1 MSFYKINS
9 MTFSYPKSEIILEDI
24 ILKINK
30 DERIGLMG
38 PNACGKTTLVKL
50 LMGVLRPNYGE
61 ILLEGKN
68 IEYMAL
74 AEIGKSVG
82 FIFQNPEKQ
91 IFAPT
96 VWEQMYFPY
105 KFDNT
110 LDDRDV
116 QDKINYH
123 LDLFD
128 LADHKNDLP
137 FNLSLGQKQRLA
149 LASVL
154 SRDVDFL
161 IMDEPTTGLDLLRLI
176 NFEKYLSLIKDKNK
190 GYIIISHNREFLH
203 RNVDKLLIFKD
214 KGVEL
219 L

>member
-9 MTFSYPKSEIILEDI
+9 MTFSYPKSEIILKDI
-24 ILKINK
+24 ILKIENN
-30 DERIGLMG
+30 ERIGLIG

-50 LMGVLRPNYGE
+50 LMGVLKPNYGE

-68 IEYMAL
+68 IEYMTL

-96 VWEQMYFPY
+96 VWEQMFFPY
-105 KFDNT
+105 KFDKT
-110 LDDRDV
+110 LDERDV

-137 FNLSLGQKQRLA
+137 FNLSLGQKQRLS
-149 LASVL
+149 LASIL
-154 SRDVDFL
+154 SRDVNFL
-161 IMDEPTTGLDLLRLI
+161 IMDEPTTGLDILRLK
-176 NFEKYLSLIKDKNK
+176 NFEKHLSLIKDKNK
-190 GYIIISHNREFLH
+190 GYIIISHNREFLYKH
-203 RNVDKLLIFKD
+203 IDKLLVFKD
-214 KGVEL
+214 KGVEFL
-219 L
+219 